1 LAAGALLALT
11 LTQPAAVA
19 IQPGNVDSVL
29 NEGRN
34 YDRRLDLDAGLKA
47 AAVAAPAAIDAP
59 GALASVPALA
69 AARDLTLT
77 RDDDFGT
84 VRTLT
89 SPLAYLTAARK
100 GEDPMAIAREFVG
113 DPAVQ
118 ALLGLSADDLL
129 DYEVTDVVPSKV
141 TGATHI

>member
-1 LAAGALLALT
+1 MTQSLRRIGALARTWGRLALAAGALLALT

-19 IQPGNVDSVL
+19 IQPGNVDAVL
-29 NEGRN
+29 NEARN

-47 AAVAAPAAIDAP
+47 AAVAAIDAP

-89 SPLAYLTAARK
+89 SPARPQ
-100 GEDPMAIAREFVG
+100 EEHCRCIRRIVG
-113 DPAVQ
+113 TSSFLVGQ
-118 ALLGLSADDLL
+118 
-129 DYEVTDVVPSKV
+129 T
-141 TGATHI
+141 